1 MDNKGR
7 YIISII
13 ESNSIKNI
21 CLNDFNKS
29 KISFGR
35 SKSNDIVISSPII
48 SSCHG
53 YFNLDVD
60 GIEVVD
66 NDSTN
71 GIYINNEKVSS
82 SIIHDG
88 DFVKVDNL
96 LEPLKKGII
105 MILSNCS
112 KSIEWKYYDLL
123 DKDKITI
130 GRDSNCDIVIN
141 HVTVSLMQAVVYREN
156 DHFCLTNRNDDNGII
171 VNGDILVGTK
181 VLKEK
186 DVILIAD
193 MKFIY
198 TRGSF
203 VYQTYD
209 NGVSLEAID
218 IVKTVKVKGKKR
230 NISNNINLSIEPGDF
245 VSLVGGSGAGKSTF
259 MHCINGVDKPT
270 SGKVLVNGVDLYQ
283 NYSVLKNIIGYVPQE
298 DIVYTDLTL
307 SDMLSYAADLRMPD
321 DTSKAEKEKR
331 INEVLEIVELSN
343 KKDVM
348 IKSLSGGQRK
358 RASIAVELIADPKLF
373 FLDEPTSGLD
383 PGTERSIM
391 KTLRKMADSGKTIIL
406 VTHTTLN
413 LHLCDKIVFL
423 GVGGKLCF
431 AGDPKA
437 ALEFFNVDDFVD
449 IYSML
454 NNDTD
459 KWHKE
464 FLSISEKKE
473 IVIKKKEVHKKYK
486 NNKSFLK
493 QFFTLSRRYLKTI
506 FNNRQQMMLLFMQAP
521 ICAYLMSL
529 IVSDDLFNLYDE
541 TKLILFSMATMS
553 IWLGILNSI
562 QEICKE
568 RVILAKEYMANMKL
582 SAYVSSKFFVQ
593 CLIGFIQALLLVSC
607 FCFFVGDIPTEGIVM
622 SWYLEILLVCFLT
635 IVSSASLGLFVSTF
649 AKNSGVAMT
658 IAPLLLVPQLLFSG
672 MLFELGNMKVFS
684 NFILCR
690 WAVEGF
696 GTSTNLN
703 SLPNS
708 LQLIV
713 PNVIRETEDY
723 FTFTAGHFG
732 MDIFIILLMT
742 LILLLGCFIVLRKQL
757 GSKK

>member
-1 MDNKGR
+1 MSSKKR

-13 ESNSIKNI
+13 ESDSIKNI
-21 CLNDFNKS
+21 CLNDFDK
-29 KISFGR
+29 KEISFGR
-35 SKSNDIVISSPII
+35 NKNNDIVISSPII
-48 SSCHG
+48 SSNHG
-53 YFNLDVD
+53 YFKITDE
-60 GIEVVD
+60 GIEVID

-82 SIIHDG
+82 GFILDG
-88 DFVKVDNL
+88 DFIKVDNL

-105 MILSNCS
+105 MILSVGV
-112 KSIEWKYYDLL
+112 KAIEWKYYDLL
-123 DKDKITI
+123 EKDKITI
-130 GRDSNCDIVIN
+130 GRDSKCDIVLN
-141 HVTVSLMQAVVYREN
+141 HVTIPLMQALIYREN
-156 DHFCLTNRNDDNGII
+156 DHFCLTNRNEDNGII
-171 VNGDILVGTK
+171 FNGSVLTGTK

-193 MKFIY
+193 TKFIY

-203 VYQTYD
+203 IYQTYD
-209 NGVSLEAID
+209 SGVGVEAID

-230 NISNNINLSIEPGDF
+230 NISEHINLSIEPGEF

-270 SGKVLVNGVDLYQ
+270 SGRVLVNGVDLYQ

-307 SDMLSYAADLRMPD
+307 RDMLNYAADLRMPD
-321 DTSKAEKEKR
+321 DTTLTEKEKR
-331 INEVLEIVELSN
+331 INDVLDIVELAD

-348 IKSLSGGQRK
+348 IRNLSGGQRK

-431 AGDPKA
+431 AGSPND
-437 ALEFFNVDDFVD
+437 ALDFFDVDDFVD

-454 NNDTD
+454 NSNTD
-459 KWHKE
+459 KWYKE
-464 FLSISEKKE
+464 FEKNLVKKDIPVSKDGSVKKVKNKKSFFKQFSTLSKRY
-473 IVIKKKEVHKKYK
+473 IKTII
-486 NNKSFLK
+486 NNK
-493 QFFTLSRRYLKTI
+493 
-506 FNNRQQMMLLFMQAP
+506 QQMMILFLQAP
-521 ICAYLMSL
+521 LCAYLMS
-529 IVSDDLFNLYDE
+529 IVVSSDLFNLYDE
-541 TKLILFSMATMS
+541 TKMVLFAMATMS
-553 IWLGILNSI
+553 IWLGLLNSI

-568 RVILAKEYMANMKL
+568 RVILVKEHMANMKL
-582 SAYVSSKFFVQ
+582 SAYISSKFFVQ
-593 CLIGFIQALLLVSC
+593 CLIGMIQALLLVSF
-607 FCFFVGDIPTEGIVM
+607 FCLFVGDVPTSGVFS
-622 SWYLEILLVCFLT
+622 SWYFETLLVCFLT
-635 IVSSASLGLFVSTF
+635 IVSSSSLGLLVSTF
-649 AKNSGVAMT
+649 AKNSSVAMT

-672 MLFELGNMKVFS
+672 MLFKLDGINEFIS
-684 NFILCR
+684 NFVLCR
-690 WAVEGF
+690 WSVEAL
-696 GTSTNLN
+696 GTTADLN

-708 LQLIV
+708 LQNMMPGAV
-713 PNVIRETEDY
+713 REVENY
-723 FTFTAGHFG
+723 FEFTLEHFG
-732 MDIFIILLMT
+732 TDILIILGMT
-742 LILLLGCFIVLRKQL
+742 FILLVGCYVILRKQL
-757 GSKK
+757 GKK